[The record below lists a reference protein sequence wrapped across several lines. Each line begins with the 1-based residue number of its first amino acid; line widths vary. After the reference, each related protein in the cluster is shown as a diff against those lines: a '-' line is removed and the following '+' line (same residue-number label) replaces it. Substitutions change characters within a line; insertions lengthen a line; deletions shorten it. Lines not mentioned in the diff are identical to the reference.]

1 MARNRYRRIA
11 VRAAAGIGL
20 LLTLIALLFFCEL
33 RRTQAEMD
41 AVLSDVFT
49 VPLHSVPGVGS
60 GRPIQIILIREAQV
74 PGTRPGGQA
83 RSRWSLLFD
92 EKLRFSQASIMSRC
106 SFLLTN
112 AVPTDIRVDLQ
123 LLRGAGIVV
132 LSNSELDHMTRT
144 DFLQRFPDNQ
154 NLEEISISQLGFNVS
169 KTEAILYFDR
179 SCAGLC
185 GGGGYILIRKAN
197 GAWRIVDEHNTWMS

>member
-11 VRAAAGIGL
+11 VRTAAGVGL

-41 AVLSDVFT
+41 AVLSDIFN
-49 VPLHSVPGVGS
+49 VPQHSVPDVGS
-60 GRPIQIILIREAQV
+60 GRRIQMILMREAQA
-74 PGTRPGGQA
+74 PGRRPGGEA
-83 RSRWSLLFD
+83 RARWSLLFD
-92 EKLRFSQASIMSRC
+92 KNLRFPQASLITRC

-112 AVPTDIRVDLQ
+112 AVPTDIRVDSH
-123 LLRGAGIVV
+123 LLRSAGAVV
-132 LSNSELDHMTRT
+132 LSNSELDHMTRS
-144 DFLQRFPDNQ
+144 DFLKRFPDNQ
-154 NLEEISISQLGFNVS
+154 NLEKISISQLGFNLS

-185 GGGGYILIRKAN
+185 GGRYILMRKVD
-197 GAWRIVDEHNTWMS
+197 GVWRIVDKHNTWIS